1 MACIVAALAIVAVN
15 GRTYQWQRMTT
26 PMIDGLSTVINNY
39 LDEDIDLRE
48 NCDILELSNSAQKL
62 FGRLLAK
69 GYRYS
74 KKAASY
80 DEDDR

>member
-1 MACIVAALAIVAVN
+1 
-15 GRTYQWQRMTT
+15 MTT
-26 PMIDGLSTVINNY
+26 PMIDGLHSVFDDY
-39 LDEDIDLRE
+39 LDENIDLRL
-48 NCDILELSNSAQKL
+48 NCDFLELSNSAQRL

-80 DEDDR
+80 DEEDR